1 MIHGDNPFTERPDQ
15 RDPVRRFRG
24 RLVAPVTVVTSG
36 REDQARTG
44 LTISSLIVIEGEP
57 GQVQMVVG
65 PTSDLWDLAEK
76 TGAFV
81 VHICHEAHRELAQVF
96 AGLRPNPGGL
106 FSGLEVTQSS
116 YGPVIAQLPNRV
128 FCRFVEKRE
137 AGYSGLVVGEIE
149 RVEAGD
155 VTDPLVYFRGGYRS
169 LG

>member
-1 MIHGDNPFTERPDQ
+1 
-15 RDPVRRFRG
+15 
-24 RLVAPVTVVTSG
+24 
-36 REDQARTG
+36 
-44 LTISSLIVIEGEP
+44 
-57 GQVQMVVG
+57 
-65 PTSDLWDLAEK
+65 
-76 TGAFV
+76 
-81 VHICHEAHRELAQVF
+81 
-96 AGLRPNPGGL
+96 L